1 MRRQI
6 KDEGGES
13 YEGFRRIEDGSEK
26 VMRIELRCG
35 LGFGNE
41 MHRVKRGDLEKKRG
55 IRGKHGLDQVV
66 NTECVRDR

>member
-6 KDEGGES
+6 KDESGED

-26 VMRIELRCG
+26 VIRRELRCG

-41 MHRVKRGDLEKKRG
+41 MHRK
-55 IRGKHGLDQVV
+55 
-66 NTECVRDR
+66 